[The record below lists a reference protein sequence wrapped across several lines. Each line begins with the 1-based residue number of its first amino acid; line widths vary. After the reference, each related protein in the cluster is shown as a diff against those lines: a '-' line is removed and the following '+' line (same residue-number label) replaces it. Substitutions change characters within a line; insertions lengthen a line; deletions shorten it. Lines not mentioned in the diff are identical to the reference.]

1 MPLNFG
7 NAVGVNI
14 YEDEETVALQA
25 LNSFL
30 ESPQSIGLDSL
41 KESLRNIVQLM
52 MELKGFATGF
62 ALQHLVNGEHSS
74 MAVDGSLCDDAKKKR
89 LLKEFW
95 DEMLRLEREMAAS
108 FAQVFE
114 HVAAKIIDIKED
126 LAEEIEQIDER
137 IEEVADTVEEARV
150 LKAQNTK
157 RKKLVKFKKHIEKH
171 EVELR
176 EADTT
181 QEIIEVQSDVM
192 EDVQDFKSNRF
203 NPNKRKLDLFAPI
216 RELDTAMRSGYDRGV
231 DLGFDLYDDDSD
243 IFDDESHKA
252 KRHKSGDSDTGSGSS
267 GDDTSGSGDDTTGSG
282 DRDEDAKPPP
292 VSFDF

>member
-7 NAVGVNI
+7 NAVGVSI
-14 YEDEETVALQA
+14 DEDEESIALQA
-25 LNSFL
+25 LNKFL

-62 ALQHLVNGEHSS
+62 SLQHLVHGEHSS
-74 MAVDGSLCDDAKKKR
+74 MAFDGALRDDAQKKR
-89 LLKEFW
+89 LIKEFW
-95 DEMLRLEREMAAS
+95 DEMLRFEREMAAR

-114 HVAAKIIDIKED
+114 HVATQIVEIKED
-126 LAEEIEQIDER
+126 LADEIERIDAN
-137 IEEVADTVEEARV
+137 IEDVADTVEEARV
-150 LKAQNTK
+150 LKAQHTK

-171 EVELR
+171 EVELQ

-181 QEIIEVQSDVM
+181 QEIVEIQSDVM
-192 EDVQDFKSNRF
+192 EDVQDFKLNRF
-203 NPNKRKLDLFAPI
+203 DHRKGKLDLFAPI
-216 RELDTAMRSGYDRGV
+216 RELETAIRSGYDRGV
-231 DLGFDLYDDDSD
+231 DYGFDLHDDDFYASD
-243 IFDDESHKA
+243 SANDKA
-252 KRHKSGDSDTGSGSS
+252 KRNKSGDSDTGSGSS